1 MRHRSLRSILP
12 WPLILTFLNSNVIAI
27 LLTAVIACVV
37 WLVTFQLRRT
47 LRIGAVQRLANRLE
61 AQRDRSPIIYEGN
74 KSAFALQSIKILSDG
89 FALLD
94 FEILD
99 YAKNECCMTRPSR
112 AQCLILPRRL
122 KVRRSYLADCFPQR
136 LLIGKVDALQVNPSS
151 DYFFLVSNQHRA
163 WALRTRVKRSI
174 RDLKDRMQFANES
187 RSKYQNLDYMPYA
200 KEGIDSMVDS
210 IINSL
215 GRAEDSLAKIENTV
229 EFLTMRI
236 ESLEDFGVELR
247 DLKTERLQDR
257 AEIDTDINQLFV
269 DCEEIELL
277 RQTLS

>member
-1 MRHRSLRSILP
+1 
-12 WPLILTFLNSNVIAI
+12 
-27 LLTAVIACVV
+27 
-37 WLVTFQLRRT
+37 
-47 LRIGAVQRLANRLE
+47 
-61 AQRDRSPIIYEGN
+61 
-74 KSAFALQSIKILSDG
+74 
-89 FALLD
+89 
-94 FEILD
+94 
-99 YAKNECCMTRPSR
+99 
-112 AQCLILPRRL
+112 
-122 KVRRSYLADCFPQR
+122 
-136 LLIGKVDALQVNPSS
+136 
-151 DYFFLVSNQHRA
+151 
-163 WALRTRVKRSI
+163 
-174 RDLKDRMQFANES
+174 MQFANES